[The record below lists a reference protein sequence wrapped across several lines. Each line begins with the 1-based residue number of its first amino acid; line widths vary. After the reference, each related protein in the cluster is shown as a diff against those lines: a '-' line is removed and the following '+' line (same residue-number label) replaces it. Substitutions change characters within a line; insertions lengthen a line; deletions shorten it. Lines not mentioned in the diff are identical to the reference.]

1 MTRTQFVYSRHD
13 ALWAYDVA
21 LGIFLKHLID
31 AAEASAQAKTPWLRR
46 WVSKWRQVACI
57 SEYGLTL
64 DRGWSELQRQ
74 TFIGLAEQACAKLA
88 TRQSIPA
95 EEIVGWPNRRR
106 SENLPQRRD
115 KGGDGARDRTRAC
128 DYHDDVRTTARTA

>member
-57 SEYGLTL
+57 SEYGLTSRQRMVRASAANL
-64 DRGWSELQRQ
+64 HRPGRAGMCKAGDTTIHPGRGDRR
-74 TFIGLAEQACAKLA
+74 LAQ
-88 TRQSIPA
+88 
-95 EEIVGWPNRRR
+95 
-106 SENLPQRRD
+106 
-115 KGGDGARDRTRAC
+115 
-128 DYHDDVRTTARTA
+128 